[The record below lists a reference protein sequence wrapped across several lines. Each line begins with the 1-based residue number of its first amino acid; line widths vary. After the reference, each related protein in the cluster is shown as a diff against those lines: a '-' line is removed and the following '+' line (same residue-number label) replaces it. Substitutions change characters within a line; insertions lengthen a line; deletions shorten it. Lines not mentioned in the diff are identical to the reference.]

1 MLHSYTS
8 HENIRDISAGVTFK
22 ENESSVK
29 FSALELSVY
38 RKAPRQT
45 SKYIIKSWLVSYFVS
60 IFVLSVC
67 LIVFLSR
74 LISYISAFLKTVI

>member
-8 HENIRDISAGVTFK
+8 HENIRDISAGVTSK
-22 ENESSVK
+22 KNESSVK
-29 FSALELSVY
+29 FSALESSVY